1 MTTFTAVFLAAWAV
15 GFVLGYKV
23 RMVRTALYAA

>member
-1 MTTFTAVFLAAWAV
+1 MTVAGAFLLAWAV

-23 RMVRTALYAA
+23 RLIRLALYAS

>member
-1 MTTFTAVFLAAWAV
+1 MTIAGAFLLAWAV

-23 RMVRTALYAA
+23 RLVRMALYAT

>member
-1 MTTFTAVFLAAWAV
+1 MTIAGAFLLAWAV

-23 RMVRTALYAA
+23 RLIRLALYAS

>member
-1 MTTFTAVFLAAWAV
+1 MTTLIGAFLLAWAV

-23 RMVRTALYAA
+23 RLIRLALYAS